1 MFLKIV
7 NYIRGM
13 KIKLLFIGLFVTS
26 NFLLSQTNSK
36 KQFLV
41 NTIPFY
47 NVENLFDTIND
58 PKTRDDDRT
67 PKERDK
73 WTNIIYQKKLKNIAK
88 VIADIG

>member
-1 MFLKIV
+1 
-7 NYIRGM
+7 M

-41 NTIPFY
+41 NTIAFY

-58 PKTRDDDRT
+58 PTTSNDDRKT
-67 PKERDK
+67 KGREK
-73 WTNIIYQKKLKNIAK
+73 CKNSNYK
-88 VIADIG
+88 DR